1 MNAAARRV
9 LAALYAVTVAE
20 TPYGGQART
29 YELLGQIWLNPGK
42 VGARRRSGPDGQKRI
57 ETRRATAGPDP
68 RLNSGRVLA
77 VEGVRWRIL
86 AVSAGPAETE
96 LELERLT

>member
-29 YELLGQIWLNPGK
+29 YELLGQIWLAPGK
-42 VGARRRSGPDGQKRI
+42 VGGRRRNGPDGQQRI
-57 ETRRATAGPDP
+57 ETRRVTAGLDP
-68 RLNSGRVLA
+68 RLDAGRVLE

-96 LELERLT
+96 LELERLA

>member
-1 MNAAARRV
+1 VSAAERRV
-9 LAALYAVTVAE
+9 LAALYAVCVSE

-42 VGARRRSGPDGQKRI
+42 VGGRRRNGPDGQQRV
-57 ETRRATAGPDP
+57 ETRRMTAGLDP
-68 RLNSGRVLA
+68 RMNAGRVLE

-86 AVSAGPAETE
+86 AVATGPADTD
-96 LELERLT
+96 LELERLA

>member
-1 MNAAARRV
+1 VSAAARRV

-42 VGARRRSGPDGQKRI
+42 VGGRRRSGPDGQQRI
-57 ETRRATAGPDP
+57 ETWRVTTGLDP
-68 RLNSGRVLA
+68 RLNAGRVLEF
-77 VEGVRWRIL
+77 EGVRWRIL
-86 AVSAGPAETE
+86 AVTTGPAETD
-96 LELERLT
+96 LELERLA

>member
-1 MNAAARRV
+1 MTAARRRV

-42 VGARRRSGPDGQKRI
+42 VGGRRRGGPDGQQRI
-57 ETRRATAGPDP
+57 ETQRVTAGLDP
-68 RLNSGRVLA
+68 RLNAGRVL
-77 VEGVRWRIL
+77 EFDGVRWRITGV
-86 AVSAGPAETE
+86 AVGHADTD
-96 LELERLT
+96 LELEQLV